1 MDMTDRNVNSSADDT
16 ERVIYEFTIDGA
28 YFGRH
33 TFPSLND
40 YLDAC
45 RKGPQ
50 VGARMK
56 RQYQMIASNAIRRYL
71 KRARVKKAVFVRY
84 RFYEPDRRRDPSN
97 IASMAVKVI
106 EDALQVCGVLPND
119 NAYWI
124 KGYSQEFFYGGAP
137 KIEVEMEE
145 VE

>member
-1 MDMTDRNVNSSADDT
+1 M
-16 ERVIYEFTIDGA
+16 ERVIYRFSIEGA

-56 RQYQMIASNAIRRYL
+56 RSYQMIASNSIRRCL
-71 KRARVKKAVFVRY
+71 KRARVKNPVIIRY

-106 EDALQVCGVLPND
+106 EDALQECGVLPND
-119 NAYWI
+119 NAFWVR
-124 KGYSQEFFYGGAP
+124 GYSQEFFFGGIP
-137 KIEVEMEE
+137 KIEVELEE
-145 VE
+145 TE

>member
-1 MDMTDRNVNSSADDT
+1 MTEKNENSLDGGM
-16 ERVIYEFTIDGA
+16 ERVIYRFSIEGT
-28 YFGRH
+28 YFGNH
-33 TFPSLND
+33 TFPGLND
-40 YLDAC
+40 YLQDC

-56 RQYQMIASNAIRRYL
+56 RTYQMIASNAIRRAL
-71 KRARVKKAVFVRY
+71 KKSKVHKPIFVRY

-97 IASMAVKVI
+97 VASMAVKVI

-124 KGYSQEFFYGGAP
+124 RGYSQEFFYGGQA

-145 VE
+145 ME